1 MNTKGFLRT
10 GHLILAVL
18 LILSCNLCFSQSF
31 SVYNGHMD
39 SLAGWDGITVDG
51 RDNGP
56 YQGTATF
63 QAINSSSD
71 TSPTPGSIVFTL
83 SGTFLMGSLTQ
94 DLKITASG
102 QKVSISADVARDGN
116 WTSGLIFGFYDITTT
131 YDVYPGCSV
140 DVTTL
145 GSADTDGT
153 LNSFYTVAVNNVT
166 LPNDGTNVRV
176 FLGNT
181 ATPWTAT
188 TIGAKFAID
197 NVKAL
202 VSSGEPEWN
211 LYN

>member
-1 MNTKGFLRT
+1 MNTKGILRT

-39 SLAGWDGITVDG
+39 SLAGWDAVNVDG

-56 YQGTATF
+56 FQGTVAL

-94 DLKITASG
+94 DLKITATG
-102 QKVSISADVARDGN
+102 QKVSVSADVARDGN
-116 WTSGLIFGFYDITTT
+116 WTSGLIFGFYNATGWDIYT
-131 YDVYPGCSV
+131 GCYV

-153 LNSFYTVAVNNVT
+153 LNSFYSVAVNDVT
-166 LPNDGTNVRV
+166 LPNDSSVVRV
-176 FLGNT
+176 FIGNSAGPYINST
-181 ATPWTAT
+181 V
-188 TIGAKFAID
+188 GAKFAID

-202 VSSGEPEWN
+202 ISSGEPEWY